1 VKWFNAS
8 KGYGFISNNEGQ
20 DLFVHFSSIRDNG
33 GYRSLEAV
41 LKVSRPAGIKGTN
54 PGLPGTKNE

>member
-1 VKWFNAS
+1 MIVTRRHFNLDCII
-8 KGYGFISNNEGQ
+8 YQLNEK
-20 DLFVHFSSIRDNG
+20 
-33 GYRSLEAV
+33 SLEAV